1 MKPENT
7 LMEGMKRPAASSS
20 TGSARSGRSARTR
33 PDTFPATH
41 LSLHVVQQ
49 SVLLGGA
56 DIFFSVEME
65 HNGIFCGNG
74 EGLQYASPT
83 VAYIDY
89 CNKDTWSLLWI
100 EDILKQ
106 LGHVIDEKLHVYWCL
121 PGKAICEGLVLIK
134 SDEDILEMIKA
145 ADTHKT
151 LCLMVDHSD
160 FLRNLRRDVII
171 NRRQQVPPAVCPK
184 KNITRDVVAAEGTS
198 KSVEDDFDDF
208 YKEYCQEEDSED
220 SDDSDFVDS
229 DFEVEEGDDDLFR
242 DNVDTEVNDNN
253 EAVQVQDLE
262 DDDALEDADLNLRK
276 EQHEKLKYKF
286 GTFNPQVDMD
296 NPVFKVGMSF
306 SDVNEFRAALNSY
319 SIRNRKKIN
328 KTRNEIKRVNACC
341 QEGCPWMIRASKNST
356 TTSFVVR
363 AYEGKHTC
371 ESVWKLKTLTA
382 PFLTQKFLDEF
393 RDNMKM
399 DLQTFANKV

>member
-7 LMEGMKRPAASSS
+7 LMEGMKRPGASSS

-65 HNGIFCGNG
+65 HNGIFCGIG

-106 LGHVIDEKLHVYWCL
+106 LGHVIDDKLHVYWCL
-121 PGKAICEGLVLIK
+121 PGKTICEGLVLIK

-220 SDDSDFVDS
+220 NDDSNFVDS

-276 EQHEKLKYKF
+276 EQREKLKYKF

-296 NPVFKVGMSF
+296 NPVFKMG
-306 SDVNEFRAALNSY
+306 VNEGSERVCKEPEHAGAA
-319 SIRNRKKIN
+319 I
-328 KTRNEIKRVNACC
+328 
-341 QEGCPWMIRASKNST
+341 P
-356 TTSFVVR
+356 
-363 AYEGKHTC
+363 
-371 ESVWKLKTLTA
+371 
-382 PFLTQKFLDEF
+382 
-393 RDNMKM
+393 
-399 DLQTFANKV
+399 